1 MTCILYFQLGGKKK
15 REKKKGA
22 YFTNGSPMFIMLFF
36 DLVLS

>member
-1 MTCILYFQLGGKKK
+1 MTGILYFQLGGKKK
-15 REKKKGA
+15 RAKKGA